1 MAGGASAA
9 RIEDWIE
16 AEIVIFERGEY
27 ISFANCGL
35 PYYIGGSI
43 KDREKLLVQ
52 TPEAMRRRFRIDV
65 RINSQVTSV
74 NTEEKKVKVRT
85 KKGEEYEETYDYLLL
100 SPGAR
105 PLRPGIPGIE
115 SEKIFTLRNIAD
127 TDKIK
132 ALVDSKDIR
141 KAVVIGG
148 GYIGVEMA
156 ENLVERG
163 LEVSLV
169 EATQHILAPFDGEMS
184 AMAEK
189 ELVEWSEFN
198 TK

>member
-1 MAGGASAA
+1 
-9 RIEDWIE
+9 
-16 AEIVIFERGEY
+16 
-27 ISFANCGL
+27 
-35 PYYIGGSI
+35 
-43 KDREKLLVQ
+43 
-52 TPEAMRRRFRIDV
+52 MRRRFRIDV

-169 EATQHILAPFDGEMS
+169 EATQHILAP
-184 AMAEK
+184 
-189 ELVEWSEFN
+189 
-198 TK
+198 